1 MTGRTVPEFFPENG
15 PEESEYVIF
24 TDEEQEELE
33 KFLAERDQWWE
44 QNR

>member
-1 MTGRTVPEFFPENG
+1 MTGPSVAEWLPENG
-15 PEESEYVIF
+15 PFESESVIF